1 MTNDDRPNSEK
12 HATTSPPPSSASLSV
27 RALVDAA
34 VRKIA
39 SENEAA
45 RARATTARAPLMRS
59 KKPRKPYVRTK
70 TRAPWTRIEHD
81 KFLRALELYD
91 RDWKRIETHV
101 GTRTAAQI
109 RSHAQKH
116 FLKSVKASKKS
127 IGRGGDAKTTRD
139 ENYVPGASEAMR
151 VPDAERRTT
160 STAVGDASRARD
172 RRAVV
177 PYSGFIYRY
186 LAGVFKMNDA
196 KARTRRA
203 DNDGFVK

>member
-1 MTNDDRPNSEK
+1 MTNDNRPNSEK
-12 HATTSPPPSSASLSV
+12 HATTSPSSSASLSV

-127 IGRGGDAKTTRD
+127 VGRGGDTKTTRD

-196 KARTRRA
+196 NARTRRA
-203 DNDGFVK
+203 DDGFVK